1 MPRPKSILQRVEVD
15 EAQKAHNCQHNEN
28 HRLERGHK
36 RLKVW
41 KDRSPDHY
49 CVECALAIIQR
60 DISKLQGLAKQL
72 TAGTAQGSHG

>member
-15 EAQKAHNCQHNEN
+15 EAQKAHNCQHNDK

-49 CVECALAIIQR
+49 CVACALAIIER
-60 DISKLQGLAKQL
+60 DIATLQSLAHLLQAPK
-72 TAGTAQGSHG
+72 